1 MILISSTDEFV
12 VGSIH
17 EIPDSFDLTGCIVD
31 KFLRSNTGIFCLQF
45 DFLAMLIGSGLE
57 EHIITLKSLIAG
69 NTVCQNELIGVGNVR
84 CSGCIGNGCCHIKFF
99 LFHLLT
105 SVNSCFYQSST
116 GGKRSQLSGAFFQQR
131 GLPEK
136 KTVAHL
142 NGLKFID
149 GRVDQIRVNNVL
161 KIGVGAVECGF
172 CPGNIFQKLL
182 LSGILYGSGI
192 LYFPC
197 CHPSCK
203 VELLLPV

>member
-1 MILISSTDEFV
+1 MRF
-12 VGSIH
+12 
-17 EIPDSFDLTGCIVD
+17 
-31 KFLRSNTGIFCLQF
+31 
-45 DFLAMLIGSGLE
+45 
-57 EHIITLKSLIAG
+57 
-69 NTVCQNELIGVGNVR
+69 
-84 CSGCIGNGCCHIKFF
+84 SGCIGKGCCHIKFF

-172 CPGNIFQKLL
+172 CPGNIFQKRCFLEPVRERHPLFSL
-182 LSGILYGSGI
+182 LSSFLQSRAVITSIVLKRKIYTKMRNN
-192 LYFPC
+192 FP
-197 CHPSCK
+197 SDSYRWRGRRVTEWIK
-203 VELLLPV
+203 EWGF